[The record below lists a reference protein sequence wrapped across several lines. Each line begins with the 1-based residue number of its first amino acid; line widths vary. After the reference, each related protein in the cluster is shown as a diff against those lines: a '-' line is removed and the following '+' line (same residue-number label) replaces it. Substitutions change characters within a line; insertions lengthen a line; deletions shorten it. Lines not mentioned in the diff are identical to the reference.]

1 MLLKKRV
8 PKRVIQILLALA
20 LGGLLL
26 FVSGCGQE
34 SETAEKQDQ
43 EKSGAAGSQ
52 LTDNP
57 WTNGKDLS
65 GTKVNI
71 FGAFVEPG
79 SKLFEE
85 SLVKFEDATGI
96 DVRYEGS
103 SDFESLITVRVEG
116 GDPPDIAAF
125 PQPGLLQDFVSRGKV
140 QDISGWFEE
149 GHLQEHYD
157 QSWIDIATINNTM
170 AGVWYRANVKSLVW
184 YPKQEFEAAGY
195 EIPETWDEMMAL
207 SRQMV
212 EDGRTPWSIGIE
224 SSGATGWVATDW
236 LEDIM
241 LRTVTPEKY
250 DAWVRGELP
259 FNSEEVKRACNIMA
273 DIWFDKEIV
282 LGGRN
287 SILTVPFGDAV
298 EPLFAD
304 PPRAM
309 LHRQASFI
317 TDFFPEGT
325 TVGEDVDFF
334 YLPPI
339 DEEEGRPVLG
349 AGDIMGAFTDR
360 PEVRAVMRFLSTG
373 DSIKEWVQSGG
384 VVAPHKDAK
393 LEWYPTEANRKYAEI
408 LHNADTFR
416 FDGSDMMP
424 GQVGAGAFWK
434 QMTNWVSGD
443 ELENALQS
451 IDQAWPEEE

>member
-1 MLLKKRV
+1 MLLKKSV
-8 PKRVIQILLALA
+8 PKRVFQLLLVLA
-20 LGGLLL
+20 VAASLL
-26 FVSGCGQE
+26 FVTACGQKSGQAAQQE
-34 SETAEKQDQ
+34 E
-43 EKSGAAGSQ
+43 EKSGAAAKDY
-52 LTDNP
+52 TDNP
-57 WTNGKDLS
+57 WTNGQDLS

-79 SKLFEE
+79 SNLFEKSME
-85 SLVKFEDATGI
+85 KFEEDTGI
-96 DVRYEGS
+96 EIAYEGS

-125 PQPGLLQDFVSRGKV
+125 PQPGLLQDFVSRDRV
-140 QDISGWFEE
+140 QDISGWFED
-149 GHLQEHYD
+149 GFLQEHYD
-157 QSWIDIATINNTM
+157 QSWIDIATINGVM

-184 YPKQEFEAAGY
+184 YPKQEFEEAGY
-195 EIPETWDEMMAL
+195 EVPTTWDEMMEL
-207 SRQMV
+207 SRQMAA
-212 EDGRTPWSIGIE
+212 DGNTPWSIGIE

-250 DAWVRGELP
+250 DAWVKGELP

-273 DIWFDKEIV
+273 DIWFDKDLV
-282 LGGRN
+282 LGGTN
-287 SILTVPFGDAV
+287 SILTVPFGDAP
-298 EPLFAD
+298 EPLFAQ
-304 PPRAM
+304 PPKAW

-317 TDFFPEGT
+317 TDFFPENA
-325 TVGEDVDFF
+325 TVGEDIDFF

-339 DEEEGRPVLG
+339 DEEQGKPVLG
-349 AGDIMGAFTDR
+349 AGDIMGAFTDK

-373 DSIKEWVQSGG
+373 AAIKEWVQSGG

-443 ELENALQS
+443 DLDTILKN
-451 IDQAWPEEE
+451 IDQAWPVEE

>member
-1 MLLKKRV
+1 MLLKKSV
-8 PKRVIQILLALA
+8 PKRVFQLLLVLVVAA
-20 LGGLLL
+20 SLL
-26 FVSGCGQE
+26 FVTACGQE
-34 SETAEKQDQ
+34 SGQAGQQEE
-43 EKSGAAGSQ
+43 EKSGVAAKDY
-52 LTDNP
+52 TDNP
-57 WTNGKDLS
+57 WTNGQDLS
-65 GTKVNI
+65 DTKVNI

-79 SKLFEE
+79 SNLFEK
-85 SLVKFEDATGI
+85 SMVKFEEATGI
-96 DVRYEGS
+96 EIAYEGS

-125 PQPGLLQDFVSRGKV
+125 PQPGLLQDFVSRGRV
-140 QDISGWFEE
+140 EDLSGWFDD
-149 GHLQEHYD
+149 GFLQEHYD
-157 QSWIDIATINNTM
+157 QSWIDIATINDIM

-184 YPKQEFEAAGY
+184 YPKAEFDEAGY
-195 EIPETWDEMMAL
+195 EVPATWDEMMEL
-207 SRQMV
+207 SRQMAA
-212 EDGRTPWSIGIE
+212 DGNTPWSIGIE

-250 DAWVRGELP
+250 DAWVNGELP

-273 DIWFDKEIV
+273 EIWFDKDLV

-287 SILTVPFGDAV
+287 SILTVPFGDAT

-304 PPRAM
+304 PPRAL

-339 DEEEGRPVLG
+339 DAEEGKPVLG
-349 AGDIMGAFTDR
+349 AGDIMGAFTDK
-360 PEVRAVMRFLSTG
+360 PEVRAVMRFLATG
-373 DSIKEWVQSGG
+373 ASIKEWVESGG

-393 LEWYPTEANRKYAEI
+393 LDWYPTEANRKYAEI

-443 ELENALQS
+443 DLDTILKN
-451 IDQAWPEEE
+451 IDQAWPEDD

>member
-8 PKRVIQILLALA
+8 PKRAIQLLLVLILS
-20 LGGLLL
+20 GLLL
-26 FVSGCGQE
+26 FVSACGQD
-34 SETAEKQDQ
+34 SETADKQDQ
-43 EKSGAAGSQ
+43 EKSGAAGSN

-79 SKLFEE
+79 SNLFDE
-85 SLVKFEDATGI
+85 SLVKFEEATGI

-140 QDISGWFEE
+140 QDISGWFEDGYLE
-149 GHLQEHYD
+149 EHYD
-157 QSWIDIATINNTM
+157 QSWIDIATIDDTM

-184 YPKQEFEAAGY
+184 YPKQEFNEAGY
-195 EIPETWDEMMAL
+195 EVPETWDEMMEL

-212 EDGRTPWSIGIE
+212 DDGYTPWSIGIE

-241 LRTVTPEKY
+241 LRTVSPEKY

-259 FNSEEVKRACNIMA
+259 FNSEEVRRACNIMA
-273 DIWFDKEIV
+273 DIWFDDDLV
-282 LGGRN
+282 VGGRN

-298 EPLFAD
+298 EPLFTD

-325 TVGEDVDFF
+325 TVGEDIDFF

-443 ELENALQS
+443 ELENALES

>member
-1 MLLKKRV
+1 MKRV
-8 PKRVIQILLALA
+8 TRILGLLALTLSVA
-20 LGGLLL
+20 L
-26 FVSGCGQE
+26 FAACGQQDGE
-34 SETAEKQDQ
+34 QAEK
-43 EKSGAAGSQ
+43 EKGKKKGDSAATNP
-52 LTDNP
+52 TDNP
-57 WTNGKDLS
+57 WTNGQDLS
-65 GTKVNI
+65 GTKVQI

-79 SKLFEE
+79 SNLFKESIKDFEE
-85 SLVKFEDATGI
+85 QTGI
-96 DVRYEGS
+96 DIRYNGS

-125 PQPGLLQDFVSRGKV
+125 PQPGLLQDFVDRGKV
-140 QDISGWFEE
+140 QDLNEWFEP
-149 GHLQEHYD
+149 GYLKEHYD
-157 QSWIDIATINNTM
+157 QSWLNIATMNDIM
-170 AGVWYRANVKSLVW
+170 AGIWYRANVKSLVW
-184 YPKQEFEAAGY
+184 YPKPEFEEAGY
-195 EIPETWDEMMAL
+195 EVPETWDEMMEL

-212 EDGRTPWSIGIE
+212 EDGNVPWSIGIE

-250 DAWVRGELP
+250 DAWVNGELA
-259 FNSEEVKRACNIMA
+259 FDSKEVRRACNIMA
-273 DIWFDKEIV
+273 DIWFNEDFV

-287 SILTVPFGDAV
+287 SILTVPFGDAPQ
-298 EPLFAD
+298 PLFQD
-304 PPRAM
+304 PPKAW

-325 TVGEDVDFF
+325 TVGEDIDFF

-339 DEEEGRPVLG
+339 DEEQGKPVLG

-360 PEVRAVMRFLSTG
+360 PEVRAVMRFLATG
-373 DSIKEWVQSGG
+373 ESIEEWVKSGG

-393 LEWYPTEANRKYAEI
+393 LSWYPTEANRKYAEI
-408 LHNADTFR
+408 LRNADTFR

-424 GQVGAGAFWK
+424 GQVGAGSFWK

-443 ELENALQS
+443 SLDKVLPA
-451 IDQAWPEEE
+451 IDQSWPEGDSE

>member
-1 MLLKKRV
+1 MKRTAS
-8 PKRVIQILLALA
+8 KLIILLASLS
-20 LGGLLL
+20 LLL
-26 FVSGCGQE
+26 LVACGQNGE
-34 SETAEKQDQ
+34 QGDKETAEK
-43 EKSGAAGSQ
+43 ESKKKSGVTATNP
-52 LTDNP
+52 TDNP

-79 SKLFEE
+79 SNLFVESMKKFEE
-85 SLVKFEDATGI
+85 QTGI
-96 DVRYEGS
+96 DVRYNGS

-140 QDISGWFEE
+140 QDISGWFED
-149 GHLQEHYD
+149 GYLKEHYD
-157 QSWIDIATINNTM
+157 QSWIDIATMDGIT

-184 YPKQEFEAAGY
+184 YPIPEFKEAGY
-195 EIPETWDEMMAL
+195 EVPKTWEEMVEL
-207 SRQMV
+207 SEQMV
-212 EDGRTPWSIGIE
+212 ADGNTPWSIGIE

-250 DAWVRGELP
+250 DAWVNGELS
-259 FNSEEVKRACNIMA
+259 FNSQEVKRACKIMA
-273 DIWFDKEIV
+273 DIWFNEDFV
-282 LGGRN
+282 LGGRS
-287 SILTVPFGDAV
+287 SILTVPFGDAT
-298 EPLFAD
+298 EPLFQN
-304 PPRAM
+304 PPKAF

-325 TVGEDVDFF
+325 KVGDDVGFF

-339 DEEEGRPVLG
+339 DEEEGKPVLG
-349 AGDIMGAFTDR
+349 AGDLMGAFNDR
-360 PEVRAVMRFLSTG
+360 PEVRAVMRFLATG

-393 LEWYPTEANRKYAEI
+393 LSWYPTEANRKYAEI

-424 GQVGAGAFWK
+424 GQVGAGSFWK
-434 QMTNWVSGD
+434 QMVNWVNGD
-443 ELENALQS
+443 DLDKVLQR
-451 IDQAWPEEE
+451 IDESWPEE

>member
-26 FVSGCGQE
+26 FVSGCGQD
-34 SETAEKQDQ
+34 SETAEKQGQ

-125 PQPGLLQDFVSRGKV
+125 PQPGLLQDFVSRDRV
-140 QDISGWFEE
+140 QDISSWFEE

-157 QSWIDIATINNTM
+157 QSWIDIATINNIM

-184 YPKQEFEAAGY
+184 YPKQQFEEAGY
-195 EIPETWDEMMAL
+195 EVPETWDEMMAL
-207 SRQMV
+207 SRQM
-212 EDGRTPWSIGIE
+212 
-224 SSGATGWVATDW
+224 
-236 LEDIM
+236 
-241 LRTVTPEKY
+241 
-250 DAWVRGELP
+250 
-259 FNSEEVKRACNIMA
+259 
-273 DIWFDKEIV
+273 
-282 LGGRN
+282 
-287 SILTVPFGDAV
+287 
-298 EPLFAD
+298 
-304 PPRAM
+304 
-309 LHRQASFI
+309 
-317 TDFFPEGT
+317 
-325 TVGEDVDFF
+325 
-334 YLPPI
+334 I
-339 DEEEGRPVLG
+339 D
-349 AGDIMGAFTDR
+349 D
-360 PEVRAVMRFLSTG
+360 
-373 DSIKEWVQSGG
+373 
-384 VVAPHKDAK
+384 
-393 LEWYPTEANRKYAEI
+393 
-408 LHNADTFR
+408 
-416 FDGSDMMP
+416 
-424 GQVGAGAFWK
+424 
-434 QMTNWVSGD
+434 
-443 ELENALQS
+443 
-451 IDQAWPEEE
+451 

>member
-1 MLLKKRV
+1 MKRTATKV
-8 PKRVIQILLALA
+8 TILFTLVVL
-20 LGGLLL
+20 LLL
-26 FVSGCGQE
+26 FAGGAALAEGQKE
-34 SETAEKQDQ
+34 QSDQ
-43 EKSGAAGSQ
+43 EGKKKSGVTATNP
-52 LTDNP
+52 TDNP

-79 SKLFEE
+79 SNLFVE
-85 SLVKFEDATGI
+85 SMKKFEKQTGI
-96 DVRYEGS
+96 DVRYHGS

-125 PQPGLLQDFVSRGKV
+125 PQPGLLQDFVKRGKV
-140 QDISGWFEE
+140 EDISGWFED
-149 GHLQEHYD
+149 GYLKEHYD
-157 QSWIDIATINNTM
+157 QSWIDIATIDGIT

-184 YPKQEFEAAGY
+184 YPLPEFEEAGY
-195 EIPETWDEMMAL
+195 DIPKTWDEMIEL
-207 SRQMV
+207 SEQMV
-212 EDGRTPWSIGIE
+212 ADGNTPWSIGIE

-250 DAWVRGELP
+250 DAWVNGELA
-259 FNSEEVKRACNIMA
+259 FNSKEVKRACKIIA
-273 DIWFDKEIV
+273 DIWFNEDFV

-287 SILTVPFGDAV
+287 SILTVPFGDAT
-298 EPLFAD
+298 EPLFQN
-304 PPRAM
+304 PPKAF

-325 TVGEDVDFF
+325 KVGEDVGFF

-339 DEEEGRPVLG
+339 DEEQGKPVLG
-349 AGDIMGAFTDR
+349 AGDIMGAFNDR
-360 PEVRAVMRFLSTG
+360 PEVRAVMRFLATG

-393 LEWYPTEANRKYAEI
+393 ISWYPTEANRKYAEI
-408 LHNADTFR
+408 LHKADTFR

-424 GQVGAGAFWK
+424 GQVGAGSFWK
-434 QMTNWVSGD
+434 QMVNWVNGD
-443 ELENALQS
+443 DLDKVLQR
-451 IDQAWPEEE
+451 IDESWPEE